1 MTNTTNPQELCKR
14 IEHLVEEY
22 ISATRVAA
30 RAAVDRAFATAATPS
45 AKPSRP
51 TTTAPA
57 PAGSGGAARRPADE
71 IGTLS
76 ERLYEAVYRMP
87 GETMTVIAPTV
98 GATARELNRP
108 MLRLKQAWRVR
119 SAGAGHA
126 TRYSPMAGEEP
137 RTSA

>member
-57 PAGSGGAARRPADE
+57 PARSRGGARRAADE

-108 MLRLKQAWRVR
+108 MLRLKQAGRVR
-119 SAGAGHA
+119 SVGTRHA
-126 TRYSPMAGEEP
+126 TRYFPMAREEP